1 MSEDQATAVRDAYEA
16 LRRADVGG
24 VLARMSPDVQWHLG
38 RRTVV
43 GRGEVEELL
52 TGLKRHPWPAA
63 QMVLD
68 DPIGEEGR
76 VLVTGSCGERFAHL
90 WALRG
95 EVLCELEVR
104 AA

>member
-1 MSEDQATAVRDAYEA
+1 MSEAQATAVRDAYEA

-38 RRTVV
+38 PRSVI

-52 TGLKRHPWPAA
+52 TALKSHPWPAA
-63 QMVLD
+63 GMILD
-68 DPIGEEGR
+68 DLTVEDGR

-90 WALRG
+90 WRLRG

-104 AA
+104 AV

>member
-24 VLARMSPDVQWHLG
+24 VLARMSPDVQWHLL
-38 RRTVV
+38 RRSVI

-52 TGLKRHPWPAA
+52 TGLQSDPWAA
-63 QMVLD
+63 AEIVLD
-68 DPIGEEGR
+68 DLTEDEGR

-90 WALRG
+90 WTLRG
-95 EVLCELEVR
+95 EVLSELRVLP
-104 AA
+104 A